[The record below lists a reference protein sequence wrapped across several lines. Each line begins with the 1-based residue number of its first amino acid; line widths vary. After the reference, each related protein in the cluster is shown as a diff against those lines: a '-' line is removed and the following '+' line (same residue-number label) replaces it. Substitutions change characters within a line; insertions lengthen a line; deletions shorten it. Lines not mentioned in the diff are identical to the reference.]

1 MYAKELFLGKLYL
14 FSFVNLQTVKD
25 GLHKQLVEF
34 YEKEEGEERSEVSNN
49 DAQIATNAE
58 EEEEKE
64 EEEEEGEEDSLLLPM
79 RRPDSCPNLSEAAA
93 AARKGDSKA

>member
-1 MYAKELFLGKLYL
+1 MYAKKLFLGKLYL

-64 EEEEEGEEDSLLLPM
+64 EEEEGVYGGDARDLP
-79 RRPDSCPNLSEAAA
+79 SCNLVPAEAI
-93 AARKGDSKA
+93 

>member
-1 MYAKELFLGKLYL
+1 MYAKKLFLGKLYL

-49 DAQIATNAE
+49 DDAQIATNAE
-58 EEEEKE
+58 EGE

-79 RRPDSCPNLSEAAA
+79 RRPDSCPNLSEATAA
-93 AARKGDSKA
+93 SRKGDSRA